1 MGGKNKRDGAQNL
14 TLLSLRMIHYPV
26 IIIGGGPIGLAC
38 ALEAQKA
45 GISYLVLE
53 KGTLVNSLYH
63 YPVNMT
69 FFSTSERLEIG
80 GVPFVS
86 NNAKPTRPEALEYY
100 RRVAVSNEMNIH
112 LYEAVVSVGQLAA
125 GQSTVSQ
132 LAVGSGQSGTGFKV
146 VTTKETYTAE
156 YVIIATGFYD
166 IPYLL
171 NVPGESLSKV
181 THYYKEPHPF
191 AFQKVLV
198 VGAMNSAVD
207 AALETWRKGAEVT
220 MVVRSAEIGQR
231 VKYWVRPDI
240 VNRIKEG
247 SIKAFFNSSVKAI
260 REHQVDIQTPDGI
273 VTIENDWVLAMTGYQ
288 PDLNFLSGIGIELS
302 ADEVRTPVLNEETYE
317 TNIKNI
323 FLAGVI
329 CGGMNTHRLFI
340 ENSRE
345 HAVKIMSAIN
355 SRYKRP

>member
-1 MGGKNKRDGAQNL
+1 M
-14 TLLSLRMIHYPV
+14 SHFPI

-38 ALEAQKA
+38 GLEAQKA
-45 GISYLVLE
+45 GINYLILE

-80 GVPFVS
+80 AVPFVS
-86 NNAKPTRPEALEYY
+86 NNPKPTRPEALEYY
-100 RRVAVSNEMNIH
+100 RRVAVSHELNIH
-112 LYEAVVSVGQLAA
+112 LYEEAGSVEPQA
-125 GQSTVSQ
+125 
-132 LAVGSGQSGTGFKV
+132 TGFRV
-146 VTTKETYTAE
+146 ISTKQTYTAD
-156 YVIIATGFYD
+156 YIIIATGFYD

-171 NVPGESLSKV
+171 NVPGEHLPKV
-181 THYYKEPHPF
+181 THYYKEPHPY

-198 VGAMNSAVD
+198 IGAMNSAVD

-220 MVVRSAEIGQR
+220 MVVRKADIGER

-240 VNRIKEG
+240 INRIKEG
-247 SIKAFFNSSVKAI
+247 SIKAFFNSSVQEI
-260 REHQVDIQTPDGI
+260 REHEVDIRTPDGI
-273 VTIENDWVLAMTGYQ
+273 VTIANDWVIAMTGYQ
-288 PDLNFLSGIGIELS
+288 PNLEFLANTGIELS
-302 ADEVRTPVLNEETYE
+302 PDEVRSPSINEATYE

-345 HAVKIMSAIN
+345 HATKIMSTITSRIN
-355 SRYKRP
+355 LSQ